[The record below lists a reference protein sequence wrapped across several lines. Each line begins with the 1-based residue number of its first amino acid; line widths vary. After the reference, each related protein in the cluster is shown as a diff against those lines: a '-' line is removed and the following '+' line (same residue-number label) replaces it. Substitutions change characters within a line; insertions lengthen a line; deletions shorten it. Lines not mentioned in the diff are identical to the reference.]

1 MNNPPTDRLKG
12 IELIS
17 CAKSVASRGLQEAT
31 RQCGYSQ
38 DTQAFFN
45 ELEQACNALGINIS
59 SINDLVTD
67 QENLIRKGGVE
78 VAPDSSTEL

>member
-1 MNNPPTDRLKG
+1 MNRLSG

-17 CAKSVASRGLQEAT
+17 CAKSVASRGLEEAS
-31 RQCGYSQ
+31 RQCGYGQ

-45 ELEQACNALGINIS
+45 ELVQACQGLGISIH